1 LSIVFWAGRISL
13 IIMSRANGSANG
25 ATKRGA
31 NGKPANAQVAMHS
44 NKAGHEKTD
53 YTRWRLKDDRG
64 CQTWHYLE
72 TDEEIKAWPQS
83 KADKYF
89 LGLDTVSH
97 HTGAELLASCI

>member
-1 LSIVFWAGRISL
+1 VTRHIPPNT
-13 IIMSRANGSANG
+13 MSRTNGTANS

-31 NGKPANAQVAMHS
+31 NGRPANAQVPVRGT
-44 NKAGHEKTD
+44 KVGHEKTD

-64 CQTWHYLE
+64 CQTWHYLK
-72 TDEEIKAWPQS
+72 TDEEIKVWPQS

-97 HTGAELLASCI
+97 HTGAKLPA